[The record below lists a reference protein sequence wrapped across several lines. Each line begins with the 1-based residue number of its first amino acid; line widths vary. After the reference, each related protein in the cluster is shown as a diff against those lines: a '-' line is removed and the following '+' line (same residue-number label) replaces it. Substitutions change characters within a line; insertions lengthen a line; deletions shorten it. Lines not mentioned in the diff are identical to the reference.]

1 MFALVIVVLMGSFVL
16 EMWLSILN
24 YRNRL
29 QPIPENVADVF
40 EASRYQKWLSY
51 TMDITK
57 FAWVVKSLH
66 TSLWL
71 GLFVFG
77 FFPWLQGLVSQWTP
91 NLYWQS
97 LFFLFFIFIISF
109 LLDIPMN
116 YHRQFSIEAKYGF
129 NKTTNKTF
137 IGDTIKSFLLS
148 VILGGALLY
157 LFQIL
162 NTKLGVWFY
171 VTAWSAIIFIQFIVN
186 FLYTKVFIKIF
197 NKLSPLE
204 EGELKEKILAFAKQ
218 TGYEVGAISV
228 MDASRR
234 STKLNAFFSG
244 FGRFKQVVLYDTLV
258 KELSSDEVV
267 AVLAH
272 EIGHSK
278 HKDIQKNFL
287 LSALVSLIYIGVIG
301 SLVSSLAFAQAFGF
315 ATANF
320 AFGIILFLVFLQP
333 LDTLLG
339 IPMSALSRRA
349 ELRADAFVAQHGYQE
364 AMISALKVLA
374 RTNLSNLTPHP
385 LVVKLTYSHPPMS
398 ERIQAITK
406 VPHLK

>member
-1 MFALVIVVLMGSFVL
+1 MFALVIVVLIGSFVL

-29 QPIPENVADVF
+29 QPIPENVSDVF

-51 TMDITK
+51 TMDVTK
-57 FAWVVKSLH
+57 FSWFVKSIDTVVL
-66 TSLWL
+66 L

-77 FFPWLQGLVSQWTP
+77 FFPWLQALVSRLTP

-97 LFFLFFIFIISF
+97 LFFLFCYFIITF
-109 LLDIPMN
+109 LIEVPLD

-129 NKTTNKTF
+129 NKTITKTF
-137 IGDTIKSFLLS
+137 VGDKIKSFLLT
-148 VILGGALLY
+148 VVLGGALLY
-157 LFQIL
+157 LFQLL
-162 NTKLGVWFY
+162 NTSLGVWFY
-171 VTAWSAIIFIQFIVN
+171 VSAWSSIILIQLIVN
-186 FLYTKVFIKIF
+186 LLYTKVFIKIF

-204 EGELKEKILAFAKQ
+204 TGELKEKILTFAKQ

-228 MDASRR
+228 MDASKR
-234 STKLNAFFSG
+234 STKLNAFFAG
-244 FGRFKQVVLYDTLV
+244 FGRFKQVVLYDTLI
-258 KELSSDEVV
+258 KEMSSDEIV

-278 HKDIQKNFL
+278 HKDIQKNFV

-315 ATANF
+315 AEANF
-320 AFGIILFLVFLQP
+320 ALGIILFLVFLQP

-349 ELRADAFVAQHGYQE
+349 ELQADAFVAQHGYQE
-364 AMISALKVLA
+364 SMISALKVLA

-398 ERIQAITK
+398 ERIQAIAK
-406 VPHLK
+406 AALPK